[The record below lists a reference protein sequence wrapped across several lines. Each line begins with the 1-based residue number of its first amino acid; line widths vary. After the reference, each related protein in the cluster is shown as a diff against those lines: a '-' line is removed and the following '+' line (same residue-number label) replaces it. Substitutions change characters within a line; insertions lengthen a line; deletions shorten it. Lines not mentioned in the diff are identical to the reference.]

1 MLIQLIPFLVEKH
14 KVSHD
19 IFYKSDASRRRWGRP
34 TRGRRCGGDG
44 VAYWREL
51 LSPVTDTG
59 VMRSAPPR
67 TAQSCS
73 ELLRAAAG
81 GGARAALCSSPGTD
95 PPPFSPFSPFSHF
108 ILHKSATNPDIA
120 SHIFSFLNHCVYSS
134 GSISLPMCLAMQV
147 NKSMN

>member
-1 MLIQLIPFLVEKH
+1 M
-14 KVSHD
+14 
-19 IFYKSDASRRRWGRP
+19 A
-34 TRGRRCGGDG
+34 C
-44 VAYWREL
+44 WREL

-67 TAQSCS
+67 AARSCS
-73 ELLRAAAG
+73 ELLEAAG

-120 SHIFSFLNHCVYSS
+120 SHIFAFLNHCVYSS
-134 GSISLPMCLAMQV
+134 GLISLSLCLAMQV
-147 NKSMN
+147 NKSMI